1 MPPAHPIKRALL
13 SVSDK
18 SDLLPFAEALRSR
31 GVAIISTGGTAKAL
45 AAAGVPVTPVESITN
60 FPEGLDGRVKTLHP
74 AVHGGLLAIRDSEEH
89 AAFLARHR
97 IEPIDLICI
106 NLYPFQQTIADP
118 NVSFET
124 AIENIDVGGPAMLR
138 AGAKNHK
145 YVTVVTS
152 PSQYDRVIQEMDSQG
167 GATSP
172 ETRAELAAAAFAR
185 TAEYDAVIA
194 SYLSRRAPTAFP
206 QVLELRYPKVDQLR
220 YGENPHQEA
229 ALYRDP
235 SSTGQ
240 TIVNATQLHGKQLS
254 FNNINDAAAALEAV
268 KSLAR
273 LSLSQA
279 PPPGGTGGSP
289 ASGAATPSH
298 DFACAVVVKHTNPCG
313 GAVAGSAAAAIAQAI
328 AGDPIAAYGGILA
341 CSQPIDGPAAEFI
354 ADPKHFLE
362 VIVAPS
368 FTDDALKLLRE
379 RWTSVRLLAV
389 GDRRPSSARKLDYRS
404 IPGGMLVQDRDTRA
418 TDPNTWEHRAGPK
431 PTADQLRAAL
441 VMDTLCRFVTS
452 NAVVVGGSG
461 WPAGPRRSSSDS
473 ATDETRRGPAGN
485 SGNTGIML
493 FGIGSGQVD
502 RVSACKL
509 AIEKSGPNAKGAI
522 AVGDAFFPFPDGP
535 KLLIEAGVSCIV
547 HAGGSKRDDETFALC
562 NQHNVTCL
570 TTGVRHFRH

>member
-31 GVAIISTGGTAKAL
+31 GVTIISTGGTAKAL

-74 AVHGGLLAIRDSEEH
+74 AVHGGLLAIRDSAEH
-89 AAFLARHR
+89 IAFLDRHK

-138 AGAKNHK
+138 AAAKNHR

-167 GATSP
+167 GATKP

-185 TAEYDAVIA
+185 TAEYDAAIA

-240 TIVNATQLHGKQLS
+240 TIVNAAQLHGKQLS

-273 LSLSQA
+273 LPQA
-279 PPPGGTGGSP
+279 N
-289 ASGAATPSH
+289 GAA
-298 DFACAVVVKHTNPCG
+298 AAVVVKHTNPCG
-313 GAVAGSAAAAIAQAI
+313 GSLGSSAADAVAQAI

-341 CSQPIDGPAAEFI
+341 CSHPIDLRAAEFI
-354 ADPKHFLE
+354 CDPKHFLE

-379 RWTSVRLLAV
+379 RWSSVRLLAV

-404 IPGGMLVQDRDTRA
+404 IPGGMLVQDRDTRS

-452 NAVVVGGSG
+452 NAVVVGGSSG
-461 WPAGPRRSSSDS
+461 GDS
-473 ATDETRRGPAGN
+473 VR
-485 SGNTGIML
+485 L

-502 RVSACKL
+502 RVSACRL
-509 AIEKSGPNAKGAI
+509 AVEKAGLHAKGSI

-535 KLLIEAGVSCIV
+535 KVLVEAGVSFIL
-547 HAGGSKRDDETFALC
+547 HPGGSKRDDETFALC
-562 NQHNVTCL
+562 NDCGVTCM
-570 TTGVRHFRH
+570 TSGVRHFRH